1 MVDDMFS
8 FHEEGDKKQ
17 PEQQK
22 PRVPRRSLWITILVG
37 AVLFIYDVFKTVSTV
52 LGVAFLIRFFLIQ
65 PFYVSGPSMEP
76 NFHNNQ
82 YIIVDQV
89 TYRFSKPKRGDVV
102 VFKWPQNIAI
112 SFIKRVIATPGET
125 VEVRDG
131 QVYIYN
137 QQFPS
142 GTVLNEPYLE
152 SATPTDTRRTLGK
165 SEYFVMGD
173 NRHNSSDSRIW
184 GPVAKHLIV
193 GKVWVV
199 IYPFSDF
206 AAIPR
211 PSYAKNLR

>member
-1 MVDDMFS
+1 MVEDMFA
-8 FHEEGDKKQ
+8 HEEGANKNSE
-17 PEQQK
+17 PK
-22 PRVPRRSLWITILVG
+22 PRIPRRNIWITILVG
-37 AVLFIYDVFKTVSTV
+37 TVLFVYDVFKTVSTV

-76 NFHNNQ
+76 NFHNNE

-112 SFIKRVIATPGET
+112 SFIKRVVGTPGET
-125 VEVRDG
+125 IEVRNG
-131 QVYIYN
+131 QVYVYN
-137 QQFPS
+137 TANPS
-142 GTVLNEPYLE
+142 GTLLKEQYIDTT
-152 SATPTDTRRTLGK
+152 TPNDVRRTLGK
-165 SEYFVMGD
+165 NEYFVMGD

-184 GPVAKHLIV
+184 GPVARHLIV

-206 AAIPR
+206 HVVPR
-211 PSYAKNLR
+211 ISFGKGL

>member
-1 MVDDMFS
+1 MVEDMFA
-8 FHEEGDKKQ
+8 HEEGHHKMDEPKH
-17 PEQQK
+17 
-22 PRVPRRSLWITILVG
+22 RVPRRNVWITVLV
-37 AVLFIYDVFKTVSTV
+37 ATVLFVYDVFKTVSTV

-125 VEVRDG
+125 VEVRNG
-131 QVYIYN
+131 EVYIYN
-137 QQFPS
+137 KDNPNGIKLQ
-142 GTVLNEPYLE
+142 E
-152 SATPTDTRRTLGK
+152 SYIDIDTQNDVRRTLAKG
-165 SEYFVMGD
+165 EYFVMGD

-184 GPVAKHLIV
+184 GPVARHLIV

-199 IYPFSDF
+199 IYPFKDF
-206 AAIPR
+206 EAVPR
-211 PSYAKNLR
+211 PSYGKGL

>member
-125 VEVRDG
+125 VEVRNG

-137 QQFPS
+137 QQNPS
-142 GTVLNEPYLE
+142 GQLLDE
-152 SATPTDTRRTLGK
+152 SYIDVTTPTDTRRTLGK
-165 SEYFVMGD
+165 NEYFVMGD

-184 GPVAKHLIV
+184 GPVARHLII

>member
-1 MVDDMFS
+1 MVEDMFA
-8 FHEEGDKKQ
+8 HEEGAHKVS
-17 PEQQK
+17 ELK
-22 PRVPRRSLWITILVG
+22 PRIPRRNIWITILVG
-37 AVLFIYDVFKTVSTV
+37 TVLFIYDVFKTVSTV

-112 SFIKRVIATPGET
+112 SFIKRIVGTPGET
-125 VEVRDG
+125 VEVRNG

-137 QQFPS
+137 KENPS
-142 GTVLNEPYLE
+142 GVVLKE
-152 SATPTDTRRTLGK
+152 SYIETTTPNDVRKTLGK
-165 SEYFVMGD
+165 NEYFVAGD

-184 GPVAKHLIV
+184 GPVARHLII
-193 GKVWVV
+193 GKVWVI
-199 IYPFSDF
+199 IYPFADF
-206 AAIPR
+206 QVIPR
-211 PSYAKNLR
+211 PSYAKGL